1 MCKFVNMKKIVLMVL
16 AAGMAVAVQAQFKL
30 SANETSEK
38 MMYAQ
43 YMQVTNN
50 GTNATVE
57 HMTWKGMAIDGTLK
71 GMKQK
76 MLNKNYKHTS
86 QQKSV
91 MLFQGEFAGQ
101 EDCNIYIAGKGS
113 KVYMVGVMLTPLQK
127 PIESQA
133 LYAQMVELIKSKYGK
148 ESYQISE
155 EQYLTS
161 WVREKGT
168 IELSIE
174 TEGAMSYVL
183 LCYFD
188 NVNYHISYDASK
200 ILKDL

>member
-1 MCKFVNMKKIVLMVL
+1 MKKMVMMLL
-16 AAGMAVAVQAQFKL
+16 AACMAVAAQAQFKL
-30 SANETSEK
+30 SASDTSEK
-38 MMYAQ
+38 LMYAQ

-50 GTNATVE
+50 GTNQNVE
-57 HMTWKGMAIDGTLK
+57 HFTWKGMAIDGSLK

-76 MLNKNYKHTS
+76 MLNKNFKHTS

-101 EDCNIYIAGKGS
+101 EECNIYIAGKGS
-113 KVYMVGVMLTPLQK
+113 KVYMVGVMLTSLVK
-127 PIESQA
+127 PIEAQA

-148 ESYQISE
+148 ESFQETE

-168 IELSIE
+168 LELSIE
-174 TEGAMSYVL
+174 REGGMCYVL

-188 NVNYHISYDASK
+188 NVNYHISYDATK